1 MGLLIVVVR
10 PLGFEPRIAYAPGMY
25 PEPCLDDGPTDVAL
39 QEYKN
44 KIINTLEEIITDL
57 MNPIIK

>member
-1 MGLLIVVVR
+1 MLN
-10 PLGFEPRIAYAPGMY
+10 
-25 PEPCLDDGPTDVAL
+25 DGPTDLVL

>member
-1 MGLLIVVVR
+1 MT
-10 PLGFEPRIAYAPGMY
+10 PARIFSM
-25 PEPCLDDGPTDVAL
+25 LDDGPTDVAL